1 MKANKERIMFAV
13 DHIILLSAVLAILGV
28 LASKL
33 SPRFGVPVL
42 VLFLG
47 VGMLAGEDGIGRILF
62 DNADA
67 AHAIGTF
74 ALILILFD
82 GGLQTSKKSI
92 IQAWKPAALL
102 ATFGVVGTAVVTG
115 LAAMYILD
123 LPLNKGL
130 LLGAIV
136 GSTDAAAVFS
146 VLRNAGIRIPAKI
159 KSTLELESASNDPM
173 AIFLTIGLI
182 TLIQDSTTKPLDLLS
197 LFASQ
202 MGVGAAVGI
211 VIGGIAVW
219 LFRRVSL
226 MAIGLYPVFVMLFG
240 VLSFGLAAN
249 LNGSGFL
256 ATFITGVIVGNS
268 RFAYQ
273 RNTFVFLDGLAWL
286 GQIAMF
292 VILGLLVT
300 PTELFVSWKEGLLI
314 AFVLIFIARPLVVM
328 PILLLSKF
336 SFKASLLISW
346 VGLRGSVPIIL
357 AIFPL
362 IFGMAYAELIFN
374 VVFFIVLISALLQG
388 STLPY
393 AARKLGLVLDD
404 EVKESSTL
412 EIVKVAKSKREL
424 IEIEVSKSSPALN
437 KTISELALPDNTV
450 VAMIARG
457 EETLIPKGSTKIERG
472 DQIFIITKLLDKNS
486 VERCFYGE

>member
-1 MKANKERIMFAV
+1 MFAV

-47 VGMLAGEDGIGRILF
+47 VGMLAGEDGIGRIFF

-92 IQAWKPAALL
+92 AQAWKPAALL
-102 ATFGVVGTAVVTG
+102 ATFGVIGTAVVTG
-115 LAAMYILD
+115 IAAMVILD
-123 LPLNKGL
+123 LPLYKGL

-146 VLRNAGIRIPAKI
+146 VLRNAGIRIPSKI

-182 TLIQDSTTKPLDLLS
+182 TLIQDSTTKPVDLLS

-202 MGVGAAVGI
+202 MGVGAIVGLA
-211 VIGGIAVW
+211 IGGIAVW
-219 LFRRVSL
+219 LFRRVTL

-300 PTELFVSWKEGLLI
+300 PTELFVNWKEGLLI

-336 SFKASLLISW
+336 SFKASMLISW

-362 IFGMAYAELIFN
+362 IFGMPYAELIFN

-424 IEIEVSKSSPALN
+424 IEIEVSKLSPALH

-457 EETLIPKGSTKIERG
+457 EETLIPKGSTKIEIG
-472 DQIFIITKLLDKNS
+472 DQIFIITKLLDKS
-486 VERCFYGE
+486 AVEHCFYSEQE

>member
-1 MKANKERIMFAV
+1 MFAV
-13 DHIILLSAVLAILGV
+13 DHILLLSAVLAIIGV

-47 VGMLAGEDGIGRILF
+47 VGMLAGEDGIGRIFF

-92 IQAWKPAALL
+92 VQAWKPAALL
-102 ATFGVVGTAVVTG
+102 ATLGVVGTAVITG
-115 LAAMYILD
+115 ITAMYVLE
-123 LPLNKGL
+123 LPLYKGL
-130 LLGAIV
+130 LIGAIV

-146 VLRNAGIRIPAKI
+146 VLRNAGIRIPEKV

-182 TLIQDSTTKPLDLLS
+182 SLIQNTSTTPSDLLV
-197 LFASQ
+197 LFVSQ
-202 MGVGAAVGI
+202 MGVGAVVGFA
-211 VIGGIAVW
+211 IGGLAVW
-219 LFRRVSL
+219 LFRRITL

-240 VLSFGLAAN
+240 VLAFGLAAN

-300 PTELFVSWKEGLLI
+300 PTELFVNWKEGLLI
-314 AFVLIFIARPLVVM
+314 AVVLIFIARPLVVM
-328 PILLLSKF
+328 PLLLLTRF

-357 AIFPL
+357 SIFPL
-362 IFGMAYAELIFN
+362 IFNMDYAELIFN

-388 STLPY
+388 STLPL
-393 AARKLGLVLDD
+393 AARKLGLVLAH
-404 EVKESSTL
+404 KTESSKTL
-412 EIVKVAKSKREL
+412 EIVKIAKNKREL
-424 IEIEVSKSSPALN
+424 IEIELSVQSTALG
-437 KTISELALPDNTV
+437 KCISELALPSDTV
-450 VAMIARG
+450 VAMIARN
-457 EETLIPKGSTKIERG
+457 EKTLVPKGKTQLKEG
-472 DQIFIITKLLDKNS
+472 DHVFIITKLTDKS
-486 VERCFYGE
+486 AVESCFFTKQE